1 MISLHRSGSSP
12 RERHQQTGRDEWT
25 SAVETGRS
33 EPLDLPD
40 ALAMAFTASVLEVMG
55 DPESLAMAAGEDVGD
70 HRRAAYEFLAHEIGM
85 GREAFRLS
93 LQGARWVTLPDIAA
107 ALESAVL
114 GPALEEQIEQFLSL
128 LPRVLHK
135 DRNPG
140 PEQGSGGDRA
150 RVGSPNK
157 PEPTGRSE
165 DVQTI
170 EDRIRRDVTT
180 LDRLLVRADRSGRTI
195 RTSAEWRT
203 IRRALDVARQ
213 PAVQGPGVGMAGRT
227 RRAGVANLTEL
238 VRGHLRTSVT
248 VRTYAVRAA
257 IQQQHPRITAAQIDA
272 AFTRLYQR
280 GEVRR
285 IERGVYEATP
295 LLKNAGG

>member
-1 MISLHRSGSSP
+1 MTSLHRSGSSP

-70 HRRAAYEFLAHEIGM
+70 HRRAAYEFLAREIGM

-128 LPRVLHK
+128 LPRMLHK
-135 DRNPG
+135 DRNLG
-140 PEQGSGGDRA
+140 PEQGSGRVRV

-157 PEPTGRSE
+157 PEATGRSE
-165 DVQTI
+165 DMQAI

-180 LDRLLVRADRSGRTI
+180 LDRYIARAARSGREV
-195 RTSAEWRT
+195 RTSIDWAA
-203 IRRALDVARQ
+203 IRRALDVPRQ

-238 VRGHLRTSVT
+238 VRSHLRTSTT
-248 VRTYAVRAA
+248 VRTYAVRTA
-257 IQQQHPRITAAQIDA
+257 IPSEHPRITAAQIDA
-272 AFTRLYQR
+272 AFVRLYQR

-285 IERGVYEATP
+285 IERGLYAATP
-295 LLKNAGG
+295 TLKNAGG

>member
-1 MISLHRSGSSP
+1 MPPSGSSP

-25 SAVETGRS
+25 TAIETGRA
-33 EPLDLPD
+33 EPFDLPD

-55 DPESLAMAAGEDVGD
+55 DPESLAAAAGEDVGD
-70 HRRAAYEFLAHEIGM
+70 HRRAAYEYLAREIGM
-85 GREAFRLS
+85 KRETFRLTF
-93 LQGARWVTLPDIAA
+93 QGARWVTLPEIAT
-107 ALESAVL
+107 ALDEAVL
-114 GPALEEQIEQFLSL
+114 GPSLARNVEQFLSL

-135 DRNPG
+135 DQKSG
-140 PEQGSGGDRA
+140 PEQGSGGDRV

-157 PEPTGRSE
+157 PETTGRSE

-180 LDRLLVRADRSGRTI
+180 LDRLIVRAARSGRSI
-195 RTSAEWRT
+195 RTSAEWGAV
-203 IRRALDVARQ
+203 RRALDVPRQ
-213 PAVQGPGVGMAGRT
+213 PAAHGPGVGMAGRT
-227 RRAGVANLTEL
+227 RSAGVTNLTEL
-238 VRGHLRTSVT
+238 VRSYLRTGSR

-257 IQQQHPRITAAQIDA
+257 IRQDYPRITAAQIDA
-272 AFTRLYQR
+272 AFARLYQR

-295 LLKNAGG
+295 TLKSAGG